1 MDRGKEKGGMDYVRM
16 AAACMVVAIHTYPFI
31 SINETL
37 EFIMTHIL
45 CRTAVPYF
53 FMVTG
58 YFVLPKA
65 VENEGYFKE
74 YLKKTGWIYAVS
86 TLLYLPV
93 NLYSGKLN
101 SETSFLEVLKSL
113 FVLTGKVRF
122 NPDDCGLPLCQ
133 EAERISR
140 NNQGSHKDGY
150 RNAQAGRMVWAFG
163 RNQGN
168 DGIFPPGHTGNLYPS
183 VCQ

>member
-16 AAACMVVAIHTYPFI
+16 AAACMVVAIHTYPF
-31 SINETL
+31 
-37 EFIMTHIL
+37 
-45 CRTAVPYF
+45 
-53 FMVTG
+53 
-58 YFVLPKA
+58 
-65 VENEGYFKE
+65 
-74 YLKKTGWIYAVS
+74 
-86 TLLYLPV
+86 
-93 NLYSGKLN
+93 
-101 SETSFLEVLKSL
+101 TSFLEVLKSL

-150 RNAQAGRMVWAFG
+150 RNAQAGRIVWAFG